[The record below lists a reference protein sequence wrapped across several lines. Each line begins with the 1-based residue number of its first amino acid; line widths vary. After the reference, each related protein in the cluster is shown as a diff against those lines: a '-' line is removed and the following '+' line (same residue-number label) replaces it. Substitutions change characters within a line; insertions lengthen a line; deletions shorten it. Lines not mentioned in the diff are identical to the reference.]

1 MEQNNDYL
9 DAAFKE
15 IYDEIDRLSYVPV
28 EGANLEPLDCKIV
41 RKCDDHQRGDFL
53 RDENVEELIQYSK
66 KFVEQTRNELLPAV
80 GFRDVQEHAV
90 QCVRSEKKCNKKL
103 NTPPKWATSGG
114 QKEAAAT
121 NRATAIRIV
130 KKIPPTGGRKKLL
143 DESPGTL
150 NNQRPPSQAKTVR
163 NVGVNVNFI
172 KQKTAK
178 QQNSVVSTATTNV
191 TKTPPVIKKPVTPQS
206 SGRIYRFYSSKLN
219 PEQVWEQQHP
229 ELGYESSERSIFPRR
244 LKKSDLLAK
253 QAERPATAEK
263 KELKVVHLTQEL
275 VSEEVPDVEPI
286 AQTQPD
292 EQKAASVTP
301 EPVVVKEPEL
311 PKTPAITKH
320 VIPTICIKG
329 DWKANLKVQEACRIN
344 ILDKKQEGDP
354 CPRNLKYLE
363 IRYGLSEDPVA
374 STVDQKDNLE
384 VHTSPKEPEKPAE
397 QPQLTLSFR
406 VPKFALKSTK
416 KGTST
421 NKASY
426 TNRYLQPFL
435 DLKKCK
441 VTAQP
446 NLFLQT
452 TDSDPSSSDSDQKF
466 VLESD
471 SSDSSPEDDLNL
483 LPFKCDPSPKKVPNI
498 EASFNELSSVPRLV
512 SPAKSVQLQVPSPPC
527 RFNSPPKT
535 PSPASSVRDVD
546 PVTSQMEAPASSKFL
561 ENLRIW
567 RSAIA
572 VQSDNM
578 KLGHQLT
585 ENLDVLKQNM
595 EVIAGETQNIT
606 RITRNCEQNLKQIEG
621 LKERYRQN
629 LSSPAASNRHLG
641 EGCTCF
647 GCQPT
652 SSPAAEPAFDTK
664 NFQRVVLQQSPRY
677 AKTIRKICEDGRS
690 RSFKTS
696 GAGSAVEAERAARR
710 FLESYSRSVSRIS
723 SGEITVPELDLSRS
737 HSPGSVG
744 SWYGVARRSSS
755 SDEESVTSSGSSL
768 GCVKRGDLVGSS
780 SSEMQL
786 NYRARVSSDTSSSE
800 ASAFGKGGA
809 SMSDEGEVLS
819 QGEIR

>member
-53 RDENVEELIQYSK
+53 RDEDVEELLQYSK

-172 KQKTAK
+172 KQKTVK

-275 VSEEVPDVEPI
+275 VTEEVPDVEPI

-301 EPVVVKEPEL
+301 EPVVVEEPEL

-354 CPRNLKYLE
+354 CPSNLKYLE
-363 IRYGLSEDPVA
+363 IR
-374 STVDQKDNLE
+374 
-384 VHTSPKEPEKPAE
+384 
-397 QPQLTLSFR
+397 
-406 VPKFALKSTK
+406 VPKSAPKSTK
-416 KGTST
+416 KGSST
-421 NKASY
+421 NKASS

-446 NLFLQT
+446 NLFLQS

-466 VLESD
+466 VLEFD
-471 SSDSSPEDDLNL
+471 SSDSSPEDDLTL
-483 LPFKCDPSPKKVPNI
+483 LHFKCDPSPKKVPNI

-512 SPAKSVQLQVPSPPC
+512 SPAKSIQLQVPPSPC
-527 RFNSPPKT
+527 QLKSPPKT
-535 PSPASSVRDVD
+535 PSSASSIRNVD
-546 PVTSQMEAPASSKFL
+546 PVSSQMEASASSKFL

-621 LKERYRQN
+621 LQQRYRQN
-629 LSSPAASNRHLG
+629 MSSPAASNRHLG

-647 GCQPT
+647 GCQPA

-696 GAGSAVEAERAARR
+696 GAGSAVDAERAARR
-710 FLESYSRSVSRIS
+710 FLQSYSRSVSRIS

-786 NYRARVSSDTSSSE
+786 NYRARGSSDTSSSE
-800 ASAFGKGGA
+800 ASAFVKGGA